1 MMNIIINKGTTD
13 VIIDISDVLEL
24 LQYSVVALDRVY
36 SKHIDV
42 TNSINYMKNTIAHL
56 EEYISS
62 LPNDEE
68 D

>member
-13 VIIDISDVLEL
+13 VIIDISDLLEL

-36 SKHIDV
+36 SEHIDV
-42 TNSINYMKNTIAHL
+42 TNSISYMKNNIAHL

-62 LPNDEE
+62 LRDDEE